1 MYFVSTYIL
10 FFLLSGTAQPI
21 LYILHCILIQIKNL
35 NSLQVHLCMHQGYAW
50 HKEFILFQWISHDWF
65 ISDMIWNNGYDIG
78 KYLKTLNHLFFP
90 DLFLL
95 SENHFFAIET
105 WNISVLFKDPLS
117 AVVSWKEKLVSYN
130 GGKREKTK

>member
-1 MYFVSTYIL
+1 MYLHS

-105 WNISVLFKDPLS
+105 WKISVLFKDPLCCGEL
-117 AVVSWKEKLVSYN
+117 KKKMVSYN
-130 GGKREKTK
+130 GDKREKTK